1 MKYPSI
7 RGYEI
12 VDVLGEGGMG
22 TVYLARQLSLNR
34 QVAIKILPEHLASN
48 ESYVMRFHQEA
59 KAAARIKHTGIV
71 QIYDAGEDNGFC
83 YFVMEYIDG
92 ETTGRRV
99 RRKGRLDE
107 ASALL
112 ISESVAVALEYAWGE
127 EKLVHRDIKPDNI
140 LIDGDGTVK
149 VADLGLAKLVNQ
161 SSAMITMS
169 KMLIGTPH
177 YCAPEQA
184 QGELEVD
191 FRSDIYAL
199 GATLYHFLT
208 GHAPFSE
215 TSGVSAMVRNITD
228 YLPDPMDCCP
238 DVSEPVAWLIEKMM
252 AKNRNNRHRNWGEV
266 LKDIDMVMAGKFPVS
281 ERIPEGSSTV
291 MRGAQR
297 ARRNADYEQKM
308 AARKPGISGGGLT
321 SPFSSSLRFKVFLI
335 VAAVFTLIL
344 YVMWFRAE
352 NKRRSVNPL
361 RRLAIERFVR

>member
-12 VDVLGEGGMG
+12 VGVLGEGGMG
-22 TVYLARQLSLNR
+22 IVYLARQLSLNR

-48 ESYVMRFHQEA
+48 ESYVTRFHQEA
-59 KAAARIKHTGIV
+59 RSAAKIKHTGIV
-71 QIYDAGEDNGFC
+71 QIYDAGEDNGLF

-107 ASALL
+107 ASSLL
-112 ISESVAVALEYAWGE
+112 IVESVAVALEYAWGE
-127 EKLVHRDIKPDNI
+127 ARLVHRDVKPDNI

-161 SSAMITMS
+161 ASAAITMS
-169 KMLIGTPH
+169 KMLVGTPH

-184 QGELEVD
+184 EGKLEVD
-191 FRSDIYAL
+191 CRADIYAL

-228 YLPDPMDCCP
+228 YLPDPMDCCH
-238 DVSEPVAWLIEKMM
+238 DVSEPVAWLVEKMM
-252 AKNRNNRHRNWGEV
+252 AKDRENRHREWSEA
-266 LKDIDMVMAGKFPVS
+266 LKDIDRAIAGKLPMS
-281 ERIPEGSSTV
+281 ERLPEGASTV
-291 MRGAQR
+291 MRGEQR
-297 ARRNADYEQKM
+297 AKRSSDYEHR
-308 AARKPGISGGGLT
+308 APARRLGTVTRSLA
-321 SPFSSSLRFKVFLI
+321 SPFSSSLRFRVFLM
-335 VAAVFTLIL
+335 VAAVFTFVL
-344 YVMWFRAE
+344 YFVWFRME
-352 NKRRSVNPL
+352 NKRQPIDSQ
-361 RRLAIERFVR
+361 RRPAVEQFVR